1 VDDRSGNPWDE
12 PEVPRGPTATPDG
25 PDDEPGGGQTTRS
38 KVTVV
43 VVMSVLML
51 VTVVLCCA
59 AISQFGQLLWMQTP
73 AH

>member
-12 PEVPRGPTATPDG
+12 PQVPIGPADTPG
-25 PDDEPGGGQTTRS
+25 EPDDEQGGGQTTRS

-43 VVMSVLML
+43 VVMSVLTL

-59 AISQFGQLLWMQTP
+59 AISQFGQLLLMQTT